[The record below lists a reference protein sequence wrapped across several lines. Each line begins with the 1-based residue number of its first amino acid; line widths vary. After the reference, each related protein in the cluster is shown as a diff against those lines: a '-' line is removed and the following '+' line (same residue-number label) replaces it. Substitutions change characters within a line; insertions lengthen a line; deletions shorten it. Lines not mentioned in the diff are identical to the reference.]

1 MEAESQLET
10 AISKVSS
17 LEKSK
22 MKLTGELEDVV
33 IEVERVCIKSI
44 KSYIYIYITNNVT
57 VFVFNKLYIIYI

>member
-1 MEAESQLET
+1 MEAESQLEA

-33 IEVERVCIKSI
+33 IEVERVSWTMI
-44 KSYIYIYITNNVT
+44 
-57 VFVFNKLYIIYI
+57 F